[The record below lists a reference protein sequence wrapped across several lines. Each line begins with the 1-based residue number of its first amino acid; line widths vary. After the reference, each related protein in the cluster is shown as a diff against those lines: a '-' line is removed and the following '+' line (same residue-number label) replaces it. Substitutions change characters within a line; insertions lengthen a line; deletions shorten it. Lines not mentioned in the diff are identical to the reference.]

1 MDPLTTAKRKGC
13 AVLGLGTSG
22 TAAAEFLV
30 SHGVTSLFLCDK
42 NPEKAR
48 DPAVRNLLVRG
59 ATPRCGAEWLQGLPA
74 GLLVRSP
81 GIRPDLPEL
90 LERRAAGATVIGETG
105 LFLAYSPAR
114 LFAVTGSA
122 GKSTVTTLTA
132 DIFRAAGFDAYAGG
146 NLGASLLPALP
157 RMTNASVAVLE
168 LSSFQLMDLSPEPER
183 AAILN
188 LSENHL
194 NWHTG
199 MDEYRAAKERIIG
212 HNTVGVF
219 PAFDRSLRDVGRGR
233 KETRLFSP
241 VPPTPG
247 DLRPGETW
255 YAPEGGT
262 VCAYSNEGV
271 RRLFPVERL
280 HLPGAHHLLNLLAA
294 VALSDGIVPVGA
306 MEEAVDGFRGIPHRM
321 ETVPGPRGVSCIDSS
336 IDTTPERTLATLSAL
351 SPAAPILLLGGAGKG
366 LSYRPLKEPLRRG
379 VKGVIL
385 FGGAAR
391 EIAEALDGIDFRVIP
406 DFSEAVETALS
417 LAQPGDTVL
426 LSPAC
431 TSYDAF
437 RDFAERGDL
446 FRALCRAAR

>member
-1 MDPLTTAKRKGC
+1 MNTGRQKKGSSSIIP
-13 AVLGLGTSG
+13 SG
-22 TAAAEFLV
+22 SSPPSIDRSAP
-30 SHGVTSLFLCDK
+30 SD
-42 NPEKAR
+42 
-48 DPAVRNLLVRG
+48 
-59 ATPRCGAEWLQGLPA
+59 A
-74 GLLVRSP
+74 G
-81 GIRPDLPEL
+81 
-90 LERRAAGATVIGETG
+90 ERRPACSRPSRRRPAT
-105 LFLAYSPAR
+105 
-114 LFAVTGSA
+114 
-122 GKSTVTTLTA
+122 
-132 DIFRAAGFDAYAGG
+132 
-146 NLGASLLPALP
+146 
-157 RMTNASVAVLE
+157 
-168 LSSFQLMDLSPEPER
+168 
-183 AAILN
+183 
-188 LSENHL
+188 
-194 NWHTG
+194 
-199 MDEYRAAKERIIG
+199 
-212 HNTVGVF
+212 
-219 PAFDRSLRDVGRGR
+219 FDR
-233 KETRLFSP
+233 
-241 VPPTPG
+241 
-247 DLRPGETW
+247 W
-255 YAPEGGT
+255 YAPEGGI
-262 VCAYSNEGV
+262 VSAYSNEGV

-294 VALSDGIVPVGA
+294 VALSDGLAPVGA

-391 EIAEALDGIDFRVIP
+391 EIAEALDGIDYRVIP